1 MSSKYGSFLSR
12 VLTHSA
18 WTTEPIS
25 PPPQEKAVDP
35 ETVILIHAC
44 MPLPSSFLHL
54 QNKRWILK
62 LATTVT
68 NKSGN
73 AVEGRTWELAALNSL
88 SLVKWASL
96 LAAVVN
102 KAYVEQKRRE
112 ERGRGG
118 AEERGREGG
127 GGRGIGGVIYVCV
140 CLWVL
145 WVR

>member
-1 MSSKYGSFLSR
+1 
-12 VLTHSA
+12 
-18 WTTEPIS
+18 
-25 PPPQEKAVDP
+25 
-35 ETVILIHAC
+35 

-102 KAYVEQKRRE
+102 KACVEQKRRRGAGK
-112 ERGRGG
+112 RGR
-118 AEERGREGG
+118 RGG
-127 GGRGIGGVIYVCV
+127 GVEG
-140 CLWVL
+140 
-145 WVR
+145 